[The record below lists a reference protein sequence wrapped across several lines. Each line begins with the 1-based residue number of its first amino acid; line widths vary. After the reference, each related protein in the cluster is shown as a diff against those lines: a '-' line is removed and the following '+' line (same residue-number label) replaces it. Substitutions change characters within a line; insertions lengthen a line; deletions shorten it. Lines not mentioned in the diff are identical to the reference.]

1 MNLHLNSLLIIY
13 LHILI
18 NLMNHW
24 QLSNNWFIKMQ
35 FFI

>member
-13 LHILI
+13 LHALS

-24 QLSNNWFIKMQ
+24 HWQHWKYNY
-35 FFI
+35 